1 MARTSKRYIRK
12 SEEQAQKVFYKAG
25 VYIRLSSERKE
36 EWREKSSSIE
46 TQVLCCKEYALKENV
61 KVVNIYTDYEYSG
74 TNFERPQFKEMMQD
88 IRDRRINCIIIRDLS
103 RLGREYLE
111 MGRLIDK
118 VFPFLGVRFI
128 SVNDKVDTVK
138 DLDSKKSFEVTL
150 KNIVNDMYAKDISVK
165 IKTSK
170 HNRARNGYFIGSVPP
185 YGYKVKKLKEG
196 QKLEVDENVRFIV
209 EEMFRLTLEGKSQ
222 YEVAKHFNTKGYATG
237 MVYYKTGRIYRQDG
251 DPQWNKA
258 TISKMLTNRAYTGTL
273 VQGVKQQNL
282 AKGIKQ
288 QFVDE
293 SQHII
298 YENAHEPIIS
308 KEDFEKVLQGRA
320 ERLKN
325 NAFGAEMHNFERDY
339 ENRYKG
345 LIFNNATGKELH
357 RRTRIYGINHDRLYY
372 SFQNDTCTG
381 KIENEVS
388 VFIMEREL
396 DKAMSEKVAEFIMKA
411 TSKTKLMD
419 RVSTRFSESIGEL
432 SKDISKLN
440 NKTQKEELLIQK
452 AYEEYSLGKID
463 REEYSLKREIALS
476 HIATINN
483 EVVATEKIV
492 KDLERD
498 KKKSI
503 KWIKDVFSAKKVE
516 RLPADLI
523 HSLVEKVIVYG
534 NHNFEIIFKFNMD
547 SLMGGAKDE

>member
-1 MARTSKRYIRK
+1 
-12 SEEQAQKVFYKAG
+12 
-25 VYIRLSSERKE
+25 
-36 EWREKSSSIE
+36 
-46 TQVLCCKEYALKENV
+46 
-61 KVVNIYTDYEYSG
+61 
-74 TNFERPQFKEMMQD
+74 
-88 IRDRRINCIIIRDLS
+88 
-103 RLGREYLE
+103 
-111 MGRLIDK
+111 
-118 VFPFLGVRFI
+118 
-128 SVNDKVDTVK
+128 
-138 DLDSKKSFEVTL
+138 
-150 KNIVNDMYAKDISVK
+150 
-165 IKTSK
+165 
-170 HNRARNGYFIGSVPP
+170 
-185 YGYKVKKLKEG
+185 
-196 QKLEVDENVRFIV
+196 
-209 EEMFRLTLEGKSQ
+209 
-222 YEVAKHFNTKGYATG
+222 
-237 MVYYKTGRIYRQDG
+237 
-251 DPQWNKA
+251 
-258 TISKMLTNRAYTGTL
+258 
-273 VQGVKQQNL
+273 
-282 AKGIKQ
+282 
-288 QFVDE
+288 
-293 SQHII
+293 
-298 YENAHEPIIS
+298 
-308 KEDFEKVLQGRA
+308 
-320 ERLKN
+320 
-325 NAFGAEMHNFERDY
+325 
-339 ENRYKG
+339 
-345 LIFNNATGKELH
+345 
-357 RRTRIYGINHDRLYY
+357 
-372 SFQNDTCTG
+372 
-381 KIENEVS
+381 
-388 VFIMEREL
+388 MEREL